1 MKPDATKAIAAQLD
15 LLLVEVRA
23 LRTEMRRL
31 ADAQIALAR
40 EIHGRRKGG
49 PAPAVDL
56 AGAGGKFISAREVAL
71 LYRVSGKT
79 VERWAKNGT
88 IPPPDKIIGNK
99 YFWNQQTLLE
109 RGPER
114 LE

>member
-1 MKPDATKAIAAQLD
+1 MKADATKAIATQLD

-23 LRTEMRRL
+23 LRTETRRL

-40 EIHGRRKGG
+40 EIHGRRKDS

-56 AGAGGKFISAREVAL
+56 AGAGRFLSAREVCL
-71 LYRVSGKT
+71 FYGVCGRT
-79 VERWAKNGT
+79 VARWAKNGT

>member
-1 MKPDATKAIAAQLD
+1 
-15 LLLVEVRA
+15 
-23 LRTEMRRL
+23 
-31 ADAQIALAR
+31 
-40 EIHGRRKGG
+40 
-49 PAPAVDL
+49 
-56 AGAGGKFISAREVAL
+56 L

-109 RGPER
+109 RGPQR

>member
-1 MKPDATKAIAAQLD
+1 MRADATKAIAEQLG
-15 LLLVEVRA
+15 LLLDEIRA
-23 LRTEMRRL
+23 LHTETRRL

-40 EIHGRRKGG
+40 EIHGRRVAA
-49 PAPAVDL
+49 APAKT
-56 AGAGGKFISAREVAL
+56 AGAGKFIAKREVAL
-71 LYRVSGKT
+71 LYGVSGKT

-88 IPPPDKIIGNK
+88 IPPPDKVIGNRH
-99 YFWNQQTLLE
+99 FWNQQTLLE